1 MSNLNKHFGELLI
14 SGDGHV
20 NTSAVATAAPRARG
34 AGVRGGMP
42 AGMPVPS
49 APPATNSQLAVLMAQ
64 ERWGGKQN
72 PDEQNLDPT
81 GEKLAEALALATPV
95 NVTYRGRKAANWVQP
110 GFTEEQIEKN
120 ILSDDAIM
128 ETSAAVQ
135 AAYNEFKAEKAAMKP
150 ITNQSP
156 DFKGRK
162 KMDEMFY
169 KFFMPTGIY
178 SQIGK
183 ELFNRYDTYVKTG
196 DQTGLTQMLAHL
208 IKGGYPV
215 PYATSLVQYT
225 KRRYDELKEHYAYYN
240 AKRSSGGSSGGKRKR
255 TSGKRKSR
263 RSHSRRRKMTRRK

>member
-1 MSNLNKHFGELLI
+1 MSNLNKHFGELLN
-14 SGDGHV
+14 SGAGHV
-20 NTSAVATAAPRARG
+20 NPAAVATAAPRARG

-42 AGMPVPS
+42 GPS

-64 ERWGGKQN
+64 ERMRGKQN

-81 GEKLAEALALATPV
+81 GQKLAEALALATPV
-95 NVTYRGRKAANWVQP
+95 NVTYKGRKAANWVQP
-110 GFTEEQIEKN
+110 GVTEEQIEKN

-150 ITNQSP
+150 ISNQSL

-169 KFFMPTGIY
+169 KFFLPTGIY

-196 DQTGLTQMLAHL
+196 DQSGLTQMLTHL
-208 IKGGYPV
+208 INGGYPV
-215 PYATSLVQYT
+215 PYATGLVQYT

-255 TSGKRKSR
+255 KSR